1 MYFNLHSF
9 ASLKSLSETLFS
21 STYSWG
27 ARLRPSA
34 WTSRSTA
41 AVNALVHSPAPVVNG
56 QRVASQVAD
65 STSTTQQASPTP
77 PEHRSQLN
85 QLPVRPHYVAPRL
98 PVVLCHGLYGFDT
111 LGPESLPSLRI
122 HYWRGIKEAM
132 TDVGAKVHVTR
143 VPSSGSIAQ
152 RAEEL
157 HSQLRRWFNGQ
168 EINLL
173 GHSMGGLDG
182 RYLISHIQP
191 SEYRVRSLSTVCTPH
206 RGSPFMDWC
215 RDIFGVGTIASNR
228 RTGNFDPE
236 EAWLQQYGQTA
247 SSATHDNPLT
257 SHLLLTNPL
266 RAWQLFYQK
275 IAGLLDTPAYSNLTT
290 EFCNQF
296 FNPSTPNHPDTAY
309 FSYGASYN
317 PKIHTWS
324 SLRLPY
330 EIIRKREGP
339 NDGMVSLYSARW
351 GQYMETV
358 SADHYD
364 VTNPMKLSELRDWI
378 SSSSLMATLYSQ
390 LDSLLSY
397 YSTSL
402 TKGSSNSRP
411 ASGLG
416 QSNPIPAHEAAATMA
431 HITQMAQHLANE
443 SQRPSVQAAV
453 ADQAH
458 DKLQRA
464 RQQGPFDAI
473 DFYLRMGTHLYN
485 QGY

>member
-1 MYFNLHSF
+1 
-9 ASLKSLSETLFS
+9 
-21 STYSWG
+21 
-27 ARLRPSA
+27 
-34 WTSRSTA
+34 
-41 AVNALVHSPAPVVNG
+41 
-56 QRVASQVAD
+56 
-65 STSTTQQASPTP
+65 
-77 PEHRSQLN
+77 
-85 QLPVRPHYVAPRL
+85 RPHYVAPRL

-206 RGSPFMDWC
+206 RGSPFMDC
-215 RDIFGVGTIASNR
+215 
-228 RTGNFDPE
+228 
-236 EAWLQQYGQTA
+236 
-247 SSATHDNPLT
+247 
-257 SHLLLTNPL
+257 HLLLTNPL

-364 VTNPMKLSELRDWI
+364 VTN
-378 SSSSLMATLYSQ
+378 
-390 LDSLLSY
+390 
-397 YSTSL
+397 
-402 TKGSSNSRP
+402 
-411 ASGLG
+411 
-416 QSNPIPAHEAAATMA
+416 
-431 HITQMAQHLANE
+431 
-443 SQRPSVQAAV
+443 
-453 ADQAH
+453 
-458 DKLQRA
+458 
-464 RQQGPFDAI
+464 
-473 DFYLRMGTHLYN
+473 
-485 QGY
+485 